1 MRLPHFASLLIALSL
16 LVAPLR
22 AEPLPADERNITG
35 KFDNGLSYIIRPHA
49 NPPGRV
55 WMYLHVK
62 SGALN
67 ETAPQNGVAHFLEHM
82 AFNGSRNFP
91 PGTLVDTLNKL
102 GMQFGADTN
111 AHTAW
116 TETVYKLNLPDTKPE
131 TIALGLK
138 IFNDY
143 ADGLLLTDEEIDE
156 ERGVIMEES
165 RSRKSVQE
173 RIQKQTIKSFFE
185 GTQLAAHDIIGT
197 DEVITTAPRQQFVDF
212 YDTWYRPELMTLIV
226 VGDIKPEDVL
236 PAAREALGSFKA
248 RAPERK
254 PTPGGLKPHAEPR
267 AFIFTDPEQVTGE
280 VGIVALREGRE
291 PTTTYAQSKQEIIES
306 IGEWIVNRRLQERV
320 DKGEAS
326 YRGASASSFGLI
338 NEIMIHSLD
347 ARGRPEDWQAMLDE
361 IIVEAHRAVQH
372 GFTEQELQMARAEF
386 IAGAEQA
393 LATEATM
400 DAGMLVAMLSNSVD
414 SGDTYTSAA
423 TDLATYQR
431 VFNEI
436 TVDDVNKAFA
446 NAYSGRGFTYALTMP
461 AARDG
466 LNIPDSAA
474 VLAAAEA
481 SWSKP
486 VEALTRDAVAT
497 SILENQPTPGQVAR
511 TQTDEQLGITT
522 ITFANG
528 VVMHHKFSDYRKEQ
542 AIISITLPG
551 GTIEETA
558 DTKGLTTAG
567 ALMFSKPATD
577 RLTSTQIRDLLVGK
591 TVSFGGASAL
601 DAISLSVSGNPKD
614 LATGLE
620 LAHATLTNGRL
631 EQAALDEWKKNTL
644 QALQMQKTSIEAQLM
659 PALTDGYYGGDVR
672 LAMLTEARVNAI
684 TRDDAEAWVRAR
696 IAAAPIEVAVVGDIS
711 LERARELIATY
722 IGSLPDRQKQF
733 TAFDDLRK
741 LNREPGPWK
750 THVDFAT
757 VTPKALVFAGFP
769 GADAINVADMRAMNL
784 AAMVVSDRM
793 NKRIREKEQLVYSIG
808 AMHSAGRVMPGQG
821 FVFAAAPTDPDKAD
835 KLADTVLEMFEQ
847 FAEEGPTAEEMD
859 MVRKQ
864 IATELREQLL
874 QPGFWAG
881 QLADFTYRK
890 RDLANLRD
898 LPDAYQQISA
908 ETIRDIARKYIRSSD
923 AIRIVIV
930 PKSPATQPADAPKPE

>member
-1 MRLPHFASLLIALSL
+1 
-16 LVAPLR
+16 
-22 AEPLPADERNITG
+22 
-35 KFDNGLSYIIRPHA
+35 
-49 NPPGRV
+49 
-55 WMYLHVK
+55 
-62 SGALN
+62 
-67 ETAPQNGVAHFLEHM
+67 
-82 AFNGSRNFP
+82 SRNFP

-102 GMQFGADTN
+102 GMQFGPDTN

-143 ADGLLLTDEEIDE
+143 ADGLLLTDEEIEE

-173 RIQKQTIKSFFE
+173 RIQKQTIKRFFE

-197 DEVITTAPRQQFVDF
+197 DEVITTAPRAEFVDF

-226 VGDIKPEDVL
+226 VGDIRPDDVI
-236 PAAREALGSFKA
+236 PVAREALGSFEA
-248 RAPERK
+248 RAPARE
-254 PTPGGLKPHAEPR
+254 PTPAGLQPHAEPR
-267 AFIFTDPEQVTGE
+267 AFVFTDPEQVTGE
-280 VGIVALREGRE
+280 VGVVALREGRE
-291 PTTTYAQSKQEIIES
+291 PTTTYAQSKQEIVES
-306 IGEWIVNRRLQERV
+306 IGEWMLNRRLRERV

-326 YRGASASSFGLI
+326 YRGASASSFGLV

-372 GFTEQELQMARAEF
+372 GFTEQELRMARAEF
-386 IAGAEQA
+386 IANAEQA
-393 LATEATM
+393 LATEDTM
-400 DAGMLVAMLSNSVD
+400 DAGMLVAMLSNAVD

-423 TDLATYQR
+423 TDLAIYQR
-431 VFNEI
+431 VFEEI
-436 TVDDVNKAFA
+436 TIDYVNKAFA
-446 NAYSGRGFTYALTMP
+446 DVCGRRGFTCTLALP
-461 AARDG
+461 DARAE
-466 LNIPDSAA
+466 LTIPDPAA
-474 VLAAAEA
+474 VLAVADAA
-481 SWSKP
+481 WSKP
-486 VEALTRDAVAT
+486 VEALSRDAVAT
-497 SILENQPTPGQVAR
+497 SILEAQPAPGEIAD

-528 VVMHHKFSDYRKEQ
+528 VVMHHKFSDYKKEQ

-558 DTKGLTTAG
+558 DTKGLSTAG
-567 ALMFSKPATD
+567 ALIFSKPATD

-591 TVSFGGASAL
+591 TVSFGGTAGL
-601 DAISLSVSGNPKD
+601 DAISLSVTGNPKD

-620 LAHATLTNGRL
+620 LAHATLTGGKL

-659 PALTDGYYGGDVR
+659 PALAESYYGGDVR
-672 LAMLTEARVNAI
+672 LAMLTENRVNAI
-684 TRDDAEAWVRAR
+684 TRDDAETWIRAR

-711 LERARELIATY
+711 LDRPRELIATY
-722 IGSLPDRQKQF
+722 IGSLPKRQNDF
-733 TAFDDLRK
+733 MAFDHLRK
-741 LNREPGPWK
+741 LDRDPGPWK
-750 THVDFAT
+750 THIDFAT
-757 VTPKALVFAGFP
+757 VTPKSVVFAGFP
-769 GADAINVADMRAMNL
+769 GADAGNVADLRAMNL
-784 AAMVVSDRM
+784 AALVVSDRM

-808 AMHSAGRVMPGQG
+808 AAHSAGRVMPGQG
-821 FVFAAAPTDPDKAD
+821 FIFAAAPTDPDKAD
-835 KLADTVLEMFEQ
+835 TLADTVLEMFQ
-847 FAEEGPTAEEMD
+847 HFADEGPTDDEMD

-864 IATELREQLL
+864 IATQLREQLQ

-898 LPDAYQQISA
+898 LPDAYQQISP
-908 ETIRDIARKYIRSSD
+908 ETIREVASKYIRASD

-930 PKSPATQPADAPKPE
+930 PKPPATQPADAPKPE